1 MTRKAILLA
10 AAALAA
16 ASGAWSAPVLRWINP
31 THDFGAFRED
41 MGNVTCVFKAVNTGD
56 EPVVITDARANCG
69 CTRPTYSKEP
79 VAPGDTLSVSVA
91 YNPTGRPGRFHK
103 QVKVSTNA
111 AGGSSIL
118 NLTGTVIGAPSTLST
133 RYPVNAGHA
142 RLSNNIC
149 QFGQTRKGHVLASAV
164 NVYNTSADTIEP
176 AVTAKPD
183 YVNVVIRPEKVA
195 PGEQCAMSFTAYTD
209 RCPGYGIVED
219 SLTVMPDKNR
229 PDERVTVSTV
239 MIVVEDFSRMTEEQL
254 AKAPNCEV
262 SDESVDFGDISRTDG
277 LLTRTF
283 EVRNAGAT
291 TMIVRRLDTPDK
303 ALTVRMAHDRI
314 KPGKSETVTVT
325 LDPAKIRAGE
335 EMVNARLTLITN
347 SPDKS
352 TQYIRVV
359 GMMK

>member
-1 MTRKAILLA
+1 MKRKAILTA
-10 AAALAA
+10 AAAIAA
-16 ASGAWSAPVLRWINP
+16 ASGAWAAPVLRWINP

-41 MGNVTCVFKAVNTGD
+41 MGNVTCVFRAVNTGD

-103 QVKVSTNA
+103 QVKVTTNA
-111 AGGSSIL
+111 AGGPSVL
-118 NLTGTVIGAPSTLST
+118 NLKGTVIGAPATLNT

-164 NVYNTSADTIEP
+164 NVYNTSADTIAP

-195 PGEQCAMSFTAYTD
+195 PGEQCALSFTAYTD
-209 RCPGYGIVED
+209 RCPAYGIVED
-219 SLTVMPDKNR
+219 SLTVVPDKNR

-239 MIVVEDFSRMTEEQL
+239 MIVNEDFSRMTDEQL
-254 AKAPNCEV
+254 AKAPKCAV
-262 SDESVDFGDISRTDG
+262 STESVDFGDITRSAG
-277 LLTRTF
+277 LMTRTF
-283 EVRNAGAT
+283 EIRNSGAT
-291 TMIVRRLDTPDK
+291 PMIVRRLDTPDK
-303 ALTVRMAHDRI
+303 ALTVSLHHDKI

-325 LDPAKIRAGE
+325 LDPAKIPAGE
-335 EMVNARLTLITN
+335 ETLNARLTLITN
-347 SPDKS
+347 SPDNP